1 MSKAYYLS
9 FTTGEPCEICQEQD
23 VMVLIREQ
31 GIEAG
36 CCEDCV
42 DVATEKLEDSVIMQF
57 GY

>member
-42 DVATEKLEDSVIMQF
+42 DVATEKL
-57 GY
+57 

>member
-1 MSKAYYLS
+1 